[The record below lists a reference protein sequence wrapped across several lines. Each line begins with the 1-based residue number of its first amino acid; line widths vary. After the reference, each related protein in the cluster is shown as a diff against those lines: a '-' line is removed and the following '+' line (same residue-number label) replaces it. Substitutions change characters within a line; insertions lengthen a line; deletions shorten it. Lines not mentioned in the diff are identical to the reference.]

1 MICENN
7 LQPDLCC
14 LYYGAME
21 WPGLDGPWGFGAVEY
36 KYLSIYSNIL
46 VILWHGPDGPRGFGA
61 VEYRYPSI
69 CSNIPVIVLEQ
80 YTLYNY
86 DLSI

>member
-36 KYLSIYSNIL
+36 
-46 VILWHGPDGPRGFGA
+46 
-61 VEYRYPSI
+61 RYPSI
-69 CSNIPVIVLEQ
+69 CSNIPVILPEE
-80 YTLYNY
+80 YNAYSY